1 MAKTQPKY
9 KPRRIRDEADRATGA
24 AGYIQLAEGER
35 FLGIALFEG
44 NPAEDEAG
52 YYEYLEHWV
61 QNGAKGGSVPCAGDD
76 CPYCEDGDK
85 PKTRAKS
92 LWLVLKDEKGNELT
106 NDEDLNGGKGQLRT
120 FNLNSFLIKQFTEM
134 RGEGDKILG
143 RTFRV
148 SRLDDR
154 GNYGLMPKSDTIT
167 KKEVKEFLKSKSAPD
182 YDTLITNQLNKAM
195 EGVSVRQVMDDD
207 DDDDDDEE
215 TTAKPK
221 KGDKGAKGAKGKKK
235 AEEPDDDDDDE
246 KEWPEEGEDEEV
258 VVKKVGTKAD
268 PNTIEVESEDY
279 EGKTVLWGTGDIDVT
294 ELSKG
299 DTITVTYETDGDGDK
314 VLSAM
319 EEAEAAKEDDDEGGG
334 DNDLP
339 DSIEDVILEVV
350 SVNAEESI
358 IEVKNDE
365 LEFTLYFLDTMDVDF
380 DDYEEGAKIKVD
392 AEKDT
397 AGDLVA
403 TVVPEIQKAKG
414 KKAETA
420 KGKGKG
426 KGKKK

>member
-9 KPRRIRDEADRATGA
+9 KPRRIRDEADRSTGA
-24 AGYIQLAEGER
+24 AGYISLSEEGQR

-44 NPAEDEAG
+44 NPAEDEPG
-52 YYEYLEHWV
+52 YYEYMEHWV
-61 QNGAKGGSVPCAGDD
+61 QTGAKGGSVPCAGED
-76 CPYCEDGDK
+76 CIYCEDGDK

-106 NDEDLNGGKGQLRT
+106 NDQDLNGGKGQLRT
-120 FNLNSFLIKQFTEM
+120 FNINSVLIKQFTEM

-148 SRLDDR
+148 TRLDDR
-154 GNYGLMPKSDTIT
+154 GNYSLMPKSDTIA
-167 KKEVKEFLKSKSAPD
+167 KKEVKELLKAKDAPD
-182 YDTLITNQLNKAM
+182 YDSLITAQLNKAM

-207 DDDDDDEE
+207 DDDEDEDDDKK
-215 TTAKPK
+215 TTAK
-221 KGDKGAKGAKGKKK
+221 KGKGAKGKAVKDD
-235 AEEPDDDDDDE
+235 EDDDKEDEDE
-246 KEWPEEGEDEEV
+246 KDWPEEGEDEEV
-258 VVKKVGTKAD
+258 TVKKVGTKAD

-279 EGKTVLWGTGDIDVT
+279 EGKTVLWGTADIDVT

-314 VLSAM
+314 VISEM
-319 EEAEAAKEDDDEGGG
+319 EEAEAAESDPDK
-334 DNDLP
+334 NDLP
-339 DSIEDVILEVV
+339 DSIEDVILEVI
-350 SVNAEESI
+350 SVNADEST
-358 IEVKNDE
+358 IEVKNEE
-365 LEFTLYFLDTMDVDF
+365 LEFTLFFLDTMEIDF

-392 AEKDT
+392 AEKDN

-403 TVVPEIQKAKG
+403 TTVPEVQKAKSGG
-414 KKAETA
+414 KKSTA

-426 KGKKK
+426 KGKK